1 MFIILLSSYL
11 EVYNRYYKRKP
22 IRNEKII
29 FNIYFCTVVE
39 ERKMISDNN
48 HQFRSQ
54 LSALS
59 SNQSELKTNLSTLV
73 NQLEAISSQV

>member
-1 MFIILLSSYL
+1 M
-11 EVYNRYYKRKP
+11 
-22 IRNEKII
+22 I
-29 FNIYFCTVVE
+29 FNNIFAKYKNQYILHFTVVE

-59 SNQSELKTNLSTLV
+59 SNQTELKNNISTLV
-73 NQLEAISSQV
+73 NQLEIISSQV